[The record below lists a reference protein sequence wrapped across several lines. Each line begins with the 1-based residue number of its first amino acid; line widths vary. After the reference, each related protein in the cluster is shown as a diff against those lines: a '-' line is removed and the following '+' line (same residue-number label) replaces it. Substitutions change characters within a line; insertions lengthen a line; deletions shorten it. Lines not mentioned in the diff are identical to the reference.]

1 MSNYWIILQQQYQQ
15 WGKKVN
21 QSMVLRERLLLL
33 AILLAAIYA
42 VWSLLSATLLPQKV
56 INVAKVEETSLTQ
69 QVKQLQQKIAEAEK
83 NVTTITSNL
92 SAQNIPLGG
101 GLVSI
106 SMVIP
111 LLKTLVTQQSDM
123 NLQEVINLPDK
134 LLDFTADMKL
144 PVPLYAQGLTFVF
157 TNNFVNTY
165 AYLRALED
173 LKWMIFWDELQY
185 VVGQYPNAEV
195 KLTLHTVSK
204 EKEN

>member
-1 MSNYWIILQQQYQQ
+1 
-15 WGKKVN
+15 
-21 QSMVLRERLLLL
+21 
-33 AILLAAIYA
+33 
-42 VWSLLSATLLPQKV
+42 
-56 INVAKVEETSLTQ
+56 
-69 QVKQLQQKIAEAEK
+69 
-83 NVTTITSNL
+83 
-92 SAQNIPLGG
+92 
-101 GLVSI
+101 
-106 SMVIP
+106 MVIP